1 MRKIAYNNTMIKE
14 KLDKGCVFMFNQDN
28 MDCSKD
34 KDAILSIINSQKFRE
49 LFTNI
54 GITNVII
61 FGSLAN
67 GDFTDESDID
77 IAIIAKASIS
87 FKDEL
92 ALTQKL
98 EELLDRN
105 IDLIDINDE
114 NINNLIKI
122 SALNS
127 KFIVLKDNLLDETMI
142 FYDNLCKENE
152 EFWRILDKEVLGIE

>member
-1 MRKIAYNNTMIKE
+1 
-14 KLDKGCVFMFNQDN
+14 MFNQDKR
-28 MDCSKD
+28 DCLKD
-34 KDAILSIINSQKFRE
+34 KELILSVVNNPKFRD
-49 LFTNI
+49 LFINK

-67 GDFTDESDID
+67 GDFTQESDVD
-77 IAIIAKASIS
+77 IAIISKDPIT
-87 FKDEL
+87 FNDEL
-92 ALTQKL
+92 ILTQKL

-127 KFIVLKDNLLDETMI
+127 KFIVLKDHLLDETI
-142 FYDNLCKENE
+142 LFYDNLYKDNE
-152 EFWRILDKEVLGIE
+152 EFWRILDREVLGIE

>member
-1 MRKIAYNNTMIKE
+1 
-14 KLDKGCVFMFNQDN
+14 MFNEDK

-34 KDAILSIINSQKFRE
+34 KTLILSIVNSQSFKD
-49 LFTNI
+49 LFINMD
-54 GITNVII
+54 ITNVII

-67 GDFTDESDID
+67 GDFTTESDVD
-77 IAIIAKASIS
+77 IAIISKDPIS
-87 FKDEL
+87 FSDEL
-92 ALTQKL
+92 ILTQKL

-127 KFIVLKDNLLDETMI
+127 RFIVLKDHLLDETI
-142 FYDNLCKENE
+142 LFYENLYRDNE
-152 EFWRILDKEVLGIE
+152 EFWRILDREVLGIE

>member
-1 MRKIAYNNTMIKE
+1 
-14 KLDKGCVFMFNQDN
+14 MFNEDK

-34 KDAILSIINSQKFRE
+34 KTLILSIVNSQDFKD
-49 LFTNI
+49 LFINR

-67 GDFTDESDID
+67 GNFTSESDVD
-77 IAIIAKASIS
+77 IAIISNAPIS
-87 FKDEL
+87 FNDEL
-92 ALTQKL
+92 ILTQKL

-127 KFIVLKDNLLDETMI
+127 KFIVLKDNLLNDAI
-142 FYDNLCKENE
+142 AFYDNLYKDNE
-152 EFWRILDKEVLGIE
+152 EFWRILDREVLGIE

>member
-1 MRKIAYNNTMIKE
+1 
-14 KLDKGCVFMFNQDN
+14 MFNRDR

-34 KDAILSIINSQKFRE
+34 KNLILSIINSQGFKD
-49 LFTNI
+49 LFLNR

-67 GDFTDESDID
+67 KEFTQESDVD
-77 IAIIAKASIS
+77 IAIISKEPIS
-87 FKDEL
+87 FNDEL
-92 ALTQKL
+92 ILTQRL
-98 EELLDRN
+98 EELLDRE

-127 KFIVLKDNLLDETMI
+127 KFIVLKDQLLDDAILFYETL
-142 FYDNLCKENE
+142 YKDNE
-152 EFWRILDKEVLGIE
+152 EFWRILDREVLEIE

>member
-1 MRKIAYNNTMIKE
+1 
-14 KLDKGCVFMFNQDN
+14 MFNQDKI
-28 MDCSKD
+28 DCSKG
-34 KDAILSIINSQKFRE
+34 KNLILSIINSPNFKE
-49 LFTNI
+49 LFINR

-67 GDFTDESDID
+67 GDFTPESDVD
-77 IAIIAKASIS
+77 IAIISKSPIT
-87 FKDEL
+87 FNDEL
-92 ALTQKL
+92 ILTQKL

-127 KFIVLKDNLLDETMI
+127 KFIVLKDHLLDETI
-142 FYDNLCKENE
+142 LFYDNLYKENE
-152 EFWRILDKEVLGIE
+152 EFWRILDREVLGIE

>member
-1 MRKIAYNNTMIKE
+1 
-14 KLDKGCVFMFNQDN
+14 MFNQDK

-34 KDAILSIINSQKFRE
+34 KTLILSIVNSQSFKD
-49 LFTNI
+49 LFINR

-67 GDFTDESDID
+67 RDFTQESDVD
-77 IAIIAKASIS
+77 IAIISKAPIS
-87 FKDEL
+87 FNDEL
-92 ALTQKL
+92 ILTQKL

-114 NINNLIKI
+114 NINNVIKI

-127 KFIVLKDNLLDETMI
+127 KFIVLKDYLLDEAI
-142 FYDNLCKENE
+142 LFYDNLYKDNE
-152 EFWRILDKEVLGIE
+152 EFWRILDREVLGIE

>member
-1 MRKIAYNNTMIKE
+1 
-14 KLDKGCVFMFNQDN
+14 MFNEDK

-34 KDAILSIINSQKFRE
+34 KTLILRIVNSQSFKD
-49 LFTNI
+49 LFINRD
-54 GITNVII
+54 ITNVII

-67 GDFTDESDID
+67 GDFTTESDVD
-77 IAIIAKASIS
+77 IAIISKSPIS
-87 FKDEL
+87 FSDEL
-92 ALTQKL
+92 ILTQKL

-127 KFIVLKDNLLDETMI
+127 RFIILKDHLLDEAI
-142 FYDNLCKENE
+142 LFYENLYKDNE
-152 EFWRILDKEVLGIE
+152 EFWRILDREVLGIE

>member
-1 MRKIAYNNTMIKE
+1 
-14 KLDKGCVFMFNQDN
+14 MFNKDKI
-28 MDCSKD
+28 DCSKD
-34 KDAILSIINSQKFRE
+34 KASILNIVNSQNFRDLFINS
-49 LFTNI
+49 

-67 GDFTDESDID
+67 GDFTPESDVD
-77 IAIIAKASIS
+77 IAIISKTPMSS
-87 FKDEL
+87 NDEL
-92 ALTQKL
+92 ILAQKL

-105 IDLIDINDE
+105 VDLIDINDE

-127 KFIVLKDNLLDETMI
+127 KFIVLKDNLLDEAMI
-142 FYDNLCKENE
+142 FYDNLCKDNE

>member
-1 MRKIAYNNTMIKE
+1 
-14 KLDKGCVFMFNQDN
+14 MFNEDK

-34 KDAILSIINSQKFRE
+34 ETLILSIVNSQSFKD
-49 LFTNI
+49 LFI
-54 GITNVII
+54 KRDITNVII

-67 GDFTDESDID
+67 GDFTTESDVD
-77 IAIIAKASIS
+77 IAIISKAPIS
-87 FKDEL
+87 FSDEL
-92 ALTQKL
+92 ILTQEL

-127 KFIVLKDNLLDETMI
+127 RFIILKDHLLDEAI
-142 FYDNLCKENE
+142 LFYENLYKDNE
-152 EFWRILDKEVLGIE
+152 EFWRILDREVLGIE